1 MRRLALLL
9 SVSLLAACA
18 GEATTTTEDPST
30 TSTDVTADEGTT
42 SSLTLYSGR
51 SEELVGPV
59 IAAFEDETGI
69 DVDVR
74 YAGSGELAT
83 TILEEGD
90 RSPADVYYAQ
100 DPAFA
105 GALSE
110 AGALA
115 ELPADILALVPDRYS
130 DPDGRWVGVT
140 ARARVLVMNPDLVP
154 EPPSSVF
161 DLTDPAWAG
170 RLGVAPTNASF
181 IAFVAGMLVTE
192 GEERTREWL
201 EGIAA
206 NDPVIFDGNSPIV
219 AATDAGDVA
228 AGLVNHYYLLRLEA
242 EQGSATAVNHVF
254 APGDPGALV
263 LPTAAGV
270 LASSENEEAALSL
283 VRFLLSPESQEYFL
297 EEVFEY
303 PLVEGI
309 GTPAGQPPLTDL
321 SGPDVDLGAMAEE
334 LDRATTLISEAG
346 LT

>member
-1 MRRLALLL
+1 MRRLAPL
-9 SVSLLAACA
+9 VAAVVLAACA
-18 GEATTTTEDPST
+18 GEPTATAPEEIPST
-30 TSTDVTADEGTT
+30 TATQPEEA
-42 SSLTLYSGR
+42 SLTVYSGR

-59 IAAFEDETGI
+59 IAAFEAETGI

-83 TILEEGD
+83 TILQEGD
-90 RSPADVYYAQ
+90 LSPADVYYAQ

-115 ELPADILALVPDRYS
+115 ELPADILELVPGRYS
-130 DPDGRWVGVT
+130 DTSGRWVGVT
-140 ARARVLVMNPDLVP
+140 ARARVLVINPELVP
-154 EPPSSVF
+154 DPPAAVF
-161 DLTDPAWAG
+161 DLIDPEWAG

-181 IAFVAGMLVTE
+181 IAFVGGMLVTE

-219 AATDAGDVA
+219 SAVDAGDVA

-242 EQGSATAVNHVF
+242 EQGSVAAVNHVF
-254 APGDPGALV
+254 APEDPGGLV

-270 LASSENEEAALSL
+270 LTSSENEGAALSL
-283 VRFLLSPESQEYFL
+283 IRFLLSAETQRHFL
-297 EEVFEY
+297 EEVYEY
-303 PLVEGI
+303 PLLEEV
-309 GTPAGQPPLTDL
+309 GTPSGQPPLADL
-321 SGPDVDLGAMAEE
+321 AGPEVDLGAMADA

>member
-192 GEERTREWL
+192 GEEQTREWL

-321 SGPDVDLGAMAEE
+321 AGPDVDLGAMAEE